1 MNERTVQPSRR
12 KSLLQGLALSLTSLV
27 LFLVACEIVLRIA
40 GYGNLE
46 IYEPDPS
53 LYWKLKPNQD
63 CLTKIGRKPV
73 HINSHGTRGP
83 EFETR
88 KPAGTFRVLSLGDSR
103 TFGWGLTEAET
114 YSTQLRVLLQE
125 KAGPGKKIEV
135 INAGVNAWS
144 YPQILVYFRNTGLRF
159 QPDVVVLAE
168 ANLWTQFSDR
178 NSADFVEAFMWRVRL
193 KNFLRRSAIY
203 HWVVEVQLKDFYERH
218 RTKFIPVDPKQDPM
232 FKEQQQRD
240 PEAVFRSAIEEVCKT
255 ALTNGVTPVLLF
267 LPRLE
272 DLGATNNSPI
282 LKAKRGISASLGV
295 PLVDLTADFG
305 PLGKE
310 LYLEADPAHLNPRG
324 NEMIARRL
332 FEVVSYRS
340 TQ

>member
-1 MNERTVQPSRR
+1 MTDRIAHRSRSKR
-12 KSLLQGLALSLTSLV
+12 LLQGLALSLTSLA
-27 LFLVACEIVLRIA
+27 LFLAACEIALRIA

-46 IYEPDPS
+46 IYDPDPS
-53 LYWKLKPNQD
+53 LYWRLRPNQN
-63 CLTKIGRKPV
+63 CFTKIGRKPV

-83 EFETR
+83 EFETA
-88 KPAGTFRVLSLGDSR
+88 KPSRAFRVLSLGDSR

-114 YSTQLRVLLQE
+114 YSSQLQVLLQK
-125 KAGPGKKIEV
+125 KAGPGRKIEV

-144 YPQILVYFRNTGLRF
+144 YPQMLLYFRDTGLQF

-168 ANLWTQFSDR
+168 ANLWTQFSEK
-178 NSADFVEAFMWRVRL
+178 NSADFVQAFMWRVRL
-193 KNFLRRSAIY
+193 KNSLRRFALY
-203 HWVVEVQLKDFYERH
+203 HWVVEVQLREFYERH

-240 PEAVFRSAIEEVCKT
+240 PEAVFRSAIEELCKT
-255 ALTNGVTPVLLF
+255 ALTNGITPVLLF
-267 LPRLE
+267 LPKFE
-272 DLGATNNSPI
+272 DPGATDNSLI
-282 LKAKRGISASLGV
+282 LKVKRGISASLRV
-295 PLVDLTADFG
+295 PLVDLTADFR

-310 LYLEADPAHLNPRG
+310 LYLEADPVHLNSRG

-332 FEVVSYRS
+332 FEAVSYPP